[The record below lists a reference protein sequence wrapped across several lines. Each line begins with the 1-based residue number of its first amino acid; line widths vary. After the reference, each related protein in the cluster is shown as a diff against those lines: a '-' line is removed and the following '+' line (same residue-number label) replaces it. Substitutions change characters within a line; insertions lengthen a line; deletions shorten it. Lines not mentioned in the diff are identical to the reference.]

1 MKIDEKVVADYMKKY
16 DCSRED
22 AISVIMDDFEVD
34 KMSVKEAE
42 SDMSA
47 EQKKATKDARKTG
60 TRSYKFTKRER
71 KVDDEKVDIIA
82 KIADFLTE
90 IDGFSVEIV
99 KNEREIALKVGENDY
114 SINLVKHRPPKKS

>member
-47 EQKKATKDARKTG
+47 EQKKATKDARKIG

-82 KIADFLTE
+82 KIADFLAE
-90 IDGFSVEIV
+90 NDGFSVEIV